1 MDVSLYSLML
11 LAMYLIFYLANR
23 EHIYLTSRIVFA
35 LVSNNGTES
44 IFTQQFLVNFH
55 TDAVSYSSA
64 VSILGLSHTQT
75 ETTQRACVTRS
86 FSNACNLSLS

>member
-1 MDVSLYSLML
+1 MVFHQKRTKSQLWISGLFPSAYWCGQALVDVSLYSLML

-44 IFTQQFLVNFH
+44 ILH
-55 TDAVSYSSA
+55 
-64 VSILGLSHTQT
+64 
-75 ETTQRACVTRS
+75 
-86 FSNACNLSLS
+86 SNSW